1 MFKSKKLVTLLVF
14 MLGLSLMAFT
24 ITACTSSEQPKQPNQ
39 EENKE
44 TNKDNQAGKKPETLK
59 IGMATDVGGV
69 NDESFNASAWR
80 GLTWANEQ
88 LENVEVKY
96 LESNS
101 EADYVTNLNT
111 FVRGNYDLVWG
122 IGYAMAD
129 AIKKVAEQNP
139 DSKFG
144 IVDFAYVDDKGNNI
158 TPDNVVAINFR
169 EEQGS
174 FLVGVLAG
182 LTTKSDK
189 IGFIGGVEMD
199 LIKKF
204 EYGFKAGVKTV
215 NPDAEILTGYAN
227 SFTDSAAGKTI
238 ANSMYDQGADV
249 IYHAAGGVGKGLM
262 EAAKERGK
270 GFWAI
275 GVDSDQY
282 KLAPNNV
289 LASMMKR
296 VDVAVLDVAK
306 KLRDGEFN
314 GGKIVVY
321 GLKEDGVGISKTAE
335 KNTSPKALEK
345 AEEFKKKIITGEIT
359 VPKTEAEYN
368 DYLANL
374 NK

>member
-1 MFKSKKLVTLLVF
+1 MLKSKKLIITLVLI
-14 MLGLSLMAFT
+14 LGLAVML
-24 ITACTSSEQPKQPNQ
+24 TAAGCGTSQQSEQTGSNDQAAQPQ
-39 EENKE
+39 EE
-44 TNKDNQAGKKPETLK
+44 PLK
-59 IGMATDVGGV
+59 IGMSTDVGGV

-80 GLTWANEQ
+80 GLTWAQEQ
-88 LENVEVKY
+88 LGVKVKY

-111 FVRGNYDLVWG
+111 FVRGDYDLIWG
-122 IGYAMAD
+122 IGFAMAD

-144 IVDFAYVDDKGNNI
+144 IVDFAYFDENGNNV
-158 TPDNVVAINFR
+158 TPANVVAINFR
-169 EEQGS
+169 EEEGS

-182 LTTKSDK
+182 LTTKTDK

-270 GFWAI
+270 GYWAI
-275 GVDSDQY
+275 GVDSDQH
-282 KLAPNNV
+282 KLAPDNV

-296 VDVAVLDVAK
+296 VDNAVFDVAK
-306 KLRDGEFN
+306 KLTEGKFSGGE
-314 GGKIVVY
+314 IVVY
-321 GLKEDGVGISKTAE
+321 GLKEDGVGISESAKINTAPE
-335 KNTSPKALEK
+335 VLDQ
-345 AEEFKKKIITGEIT
+345 AEQYKQKIVAGEIK
-359 VPKTEAEYN
+359 VPKTKEEYEE
-368 DYLANL
+368 YLN
-374 NK
+374 NM